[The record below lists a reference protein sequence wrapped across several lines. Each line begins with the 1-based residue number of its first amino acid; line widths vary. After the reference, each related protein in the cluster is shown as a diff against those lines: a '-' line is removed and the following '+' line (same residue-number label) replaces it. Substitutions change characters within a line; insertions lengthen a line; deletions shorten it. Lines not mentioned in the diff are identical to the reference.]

1 MASLNKVLLL
11 GNLGADPDVR
21 YTEGGTAIAT
31 LSLATNRRYRNRDNE
46 LVSETEW
53 HRVVLFGRT
62 AELAKDYL
70 RKGRSVFIEGRLR
83 TRKWT
88 DQNGQDRW
96 TTEIVCDNMQFV
108 GSGNDQSGGG
118 NGGNFG
124 GGADGFESAPRPRPA
139 AAPRQSAPAAP
150 APAQQPAASPAV
162 TSASIDQLDEDVPF

>member
-31 LSLATNRRYRNRDNE
+31 LSIATNRRYRNRDNE

-70 RKGRSVFIEGRLR
+70 KKGRSVFIEGRLR

-108 GSGNDQSGGG
+108 GGANDQGAGG
-118 NGGNFG
+118 NY
-124 GGADGFESAPRPRPA
+124 GGAGDGFESAPRPRPA
-139 AAPRQSAPAAP
+139 AAPRQAAAP
-150 APAQQPAASPAV
+150 APVQPAASPAA
-162 TSASIDQLDEDVPF
+162 TSASIDSLDEDVPF

>member
-31 LSLATNRRYRNRDNE
+31 LSIATNRRYRNRDNE

-70 RKGRSVFIEGRLR
+70 KKGRSVFIEGRLR

-108 GSGNDQSGGG
+108 GGANDQPAGG
-118 NGGNFG
+118 NYGG
-124 GGADGFESAPRPRPA
+124 DGFETAPRPRSA
-139 AAPRQSAPAAP
+139 AAPRQAAAP
-150 APAQQPAASPAV
+150 APAQPAPSPAP
-162 TSASIDQLDEDVPF
+162 TSASIDNLDEDVPF